1 MFLALPYNRSFKS
14 GRASEQLFN
23 EELHKMYEAI
33 RHITDDPGP
42 NAQPEAKL
50 HGSLW
55 GDERT
60 NRLLHWDK
68 TKNQW
73 KPFFEREHKIT
84 SEILSVLPPS
94 DPVRGQL
101 WMHNGV
107 LCYYDGTTWNPIKA
121 LIQDGSQFSL
131 DVFKN
136 FILLSPLWQSGNT
149 CANTNDMLLGFI
161 VHAKTVRI
169 DPQGEVSINESN
181 LDKKFLNVLVLNQ
194 NQSEETYGKY
204 INSEGVITV
213 EYKDNEAVLHNETDS
228 SAIVKISYITPKE
241 NDDMTSSGTL
251 TGINWELISSET
263 IEEFKHQERM
273 YLQGVLDTQTDSA
286 ITGDGTKWRLGHNC
300 ITNDPEIP
308 VVSPEAMSQLLV
320 PQIDY
325 ARVFLDRDLDN
336 NWVEVSK
343 VCIQY
348 PRKDIINHIPS
359 LVHINPGRLTKI
371 TKRIV
376 KIDRT
381 NPKILIPAGDTE
393 YYGFHEDSPF
403 GELLVPD
410 ISTEKFCD
418 YTVIDEGIL
427 LSYNACQHFDYVLA
441 IHYDFSWMKTT
452 GRMVHSDSRD
462 MESTYIIEDFN
473 GPVNMFVE
481 GYDLEKPYFKED
493 AVSSTITFTEDVKNL
508 EISAIRTPAN
518 EYGYIRNVNIK
529 GEAII
534 RPLRKYTKPLVFIN
548 GEIVHPKLDGMKFN
562 ADGTISIPGGKQDMM
577 WSIVDAA
584 GTEYVNGV
592 PYKYVAAI
600 DSGVVNAAGQ
610 IPYSNSIIP
619 DVNYSNAIL
628 FIDGLLIKKE
638 DIIIDRTNH
647 IITVKNAVLSSG
659 QQYVLIEDKYQWF
672 YDSVSITPALAIGIL
687 TDTLVYMNGKLLCND
702 TAIDTIMSVDDVAG
716 VFNEI
721 KCFKAVYV
729 DTDGKEK
736 ETRNY
741 KIYDQI
747 NEKWVDIN
755 SDTKVINAIKKFAY
769 SYVNARKS
777 VNILI
782 PHTSEDEIHIYAF
795 NTANAIEYPL
805 EIDNI
810 IADYDHPIL
819 TVGSGMYW
827 DKTTKKEKLIT
838 EDKNWVATHVDVPN
852 PTAAQLADP
861 AWVKQH
867 LTHPNWNKLIT
878 PYMYGKNTLRVWLN
892 GIRQYPQSDKCD
904 GIIEQLD
911 GNAFKLPEPFIG
923 QITYIVEYPENNQN
937 SPCTIE
943 ILDHNNVKNGYINFY
958 KTEQSLFPGR
968 VTIYINGIR
977 QPLDAFTIFDN
988 NTLLINDNAALIG
1001 NINNYPTE
1009 TLYVDQH
1016 KAVTLTRNISDKI
1029 LVEVRQDERIETD
1042 FTIDSENF
1050 YGELSIDKYGLDRT
1064 ILEASDE
1071 ILIFIDGMFS
1081 GSKLNNGYRLYPYRG
1096 AIFISNED
1104 ANNIIRSDSEHE
1116 YLIGHR
1122 DEHASYLI
1130 KYGSDYEHDNANIIL
1145 EWR

>member
-149 CANTNDMLLGFI
+149 CVNTNDMLLGFI

-194 NQSEETYGKY
+194 NQSEETYKKY
-204 INSEGVITV
+204 INSEGIITV

-251 TGINWELISSET
+251 TGINWELISSEA

-273 YLQGVLDTQTDSA
+273 YLQGVLDTQTDST

-308 VVSPEAMSQLLV
+308 VVNPEAMSQLLV

-336 NWVEVSK
+336 NWIEVSK

-381 NPKILIPAGDTE
+381 NPKILIPSGDTE
-393 YYGFHEDSPF
+393 YYGFKHDSPY
-403 GELLVPD
+403 GELLIPD
-410 ISTEKFCD
+410 ASDEKLCD
-418 YTVIDEGIL
+418 YTIIDGGIL
-427 LSYNACQHFDYVLA
+427 LSYNACQNFDYVLA
-441 IHYDFSWMKTT
+441 IHYDFSWYKST
-452 GRMVHSDSRD
+452 GSMSHVSGLDS
-462 MESTYIIEDFN
+462 SNTYTIDGFK
-473 GPVNMFVE
+473 GAVNMFVE
-481 GYDLEKPYFKED
+481 GYDVEDPYFKTDSASET
-493 AVSSTITFTEDVKNL
+493 VTFKQNVHNL
-508 EISAIRTPAN
+508 KIAAIHSPKT
-518 EYGYIRNVNIK
+518 EYGYIRKIDIK
-529 GEAII
+529 NNAII
-534 RPLRKYTKPLVFIN
+534 KPLTDFKQNESLVFIN
-548 GEIVHPKLDGMKFN
+548 GELVHPTNDGMTWN
-562 ADGTISIPGGKQDMM
+562 QDGTISIPNGKQDMM
-577 WSIVDAA
+577 WSTVSLR
-584 GTEYVNGV
+584 GTEEIGAGKTEDYL
-592 PYKYVAAI
+592 PPI
-600 DSGVVNAAGQ
+600 ESGVIDATGT
-610 IPYSNSIIP
+610 IPYTAKYISNSKIP
-619 DVNYSNAIL
+619 VV
-628 FIDGLLIKKE
+628 FIDGLLVTKE
-638 DIIIDRTNH
+638 DIQVDELTH
-647 IITVKNAVLSSG
+647 TITIANSILKPG
-659 QQYVLIEDKYQWF
+659 QDYVVIEDKFGWF
-672 YDSVSITPALAIGIL
+672 YDSAKITPALSVGNI

-702 TAIDTIMSVDDVAG
+702 TAIDMITDNYDKFDGA
-716 VFNEI
+716 FNEI
-721 KCFKAVYV
+721 KCFKTITLDA
-729 DTDGKEK
+729 DGVTEI
-736 ETRNY
+736 ENRNY
-741 KIYDQI
+741 RIYDSI
-747 NEKWVDIN
+747 NHVWN
-755 SDTKVINAIKKFAY
+755 PCSDEEISAVKNFAY
-769 SYVNARKS
+769 SYENARRS
-777 VNILI
+777 VHMNIKY
-782 PHTSEDEIHIYAF
+782 SVDDNVQIYAF
-795 NTANAIEYPL
+795 NTANSIEHAL
-805 EIDNI
+805 EIHTITADN
-810 IADYDHPIL
+810 DHPIL

-827 DKTTKKEKLIT
+827 DKTLNKEVPISN
-838 EDKNWVATHVDVPN
+838 DPNWATMHPN
-852 PTAAQLADP
+852 E
-861 AWVKQH
+861 
-867 LTHPNWNKLIT
+867 PNWNKLATEYI
-878 PYMYGKNTLRVWLN
+878 YGKNTLRVWLN
-892 GIRQYPQSDKCD
+892 GIRQYPYVDGKCN
-904 GIIEQLD
+904 GIKESLD
-911 GNAFKLPEPFIG
+911 GLSFKLTEPFVG
-923 QITYIVEYPENNQN
+923 QITYIVELPENNMS
-937 SPCTIE
+937 SPCTME
-943 ILDHNNVKNGYINFY
+943 VLDHANIKKGYINSY
-958 KTEQSLFPGR
+958 RTEQSLFPGR
-968 VTIYINGIR
+968 VTLYINGIR
-977 QPLDAFTIFDN
+977 QPEDAYSIFDN
-988 NTLLINDNAALIG
+988 YTLLINDTTALIG
-1001 NINNYPTE
+1001 CNSNYPTE
-1009 TLYVDQH
+1009 DIEVDPN
-1016 KAVTLTRNISDKI
+1016 KKVTVEWNESDKI
-1029 LVEVRQDERIETD
+1029 LVEVRQDNRQERNLAIK
-1042 FTIDSENF
+1042 SEEFN
-1050 YGELSIDKYGLDRT
+1050 GELFVDKYDLDPSV
-1064 ILEASDE
+1064 LEAADE
-1071 ILIFIDGMFS
+1071 ILIFVNGIFTSAKLHDGY
-1081 GSKLNNGYRLYPYRG
+1081 KLNIARNSIMITDPD
-1096 AIFISNED
+1096 I
-1104 ANNIIRSDSEHE
+1104 NNVIRSDSEYE
-1116 YLIGHR
+1116 YLIGHP
-1122 DEHASYLI
+1122 DEHAKYL
-1130 KYGSDYEHDNANIIL
+1130 EQNNNIEYKPKKTDMII